1 MELADKRWINDV
13 KTGFNIPRVIHIPI
27 PGSRENQSKKY
38 TFSYLAHFTCQLP
51 PGLNTAE
58 IMAVYFFSKS
68 GIMCFQENDLQK
80 NLQPP
85 EVKMRQISKIF
96 IVLILFFA
104 NIAVYAAIYGN
115 DIVDGFPEPE
125 AGNIES
131 SVTEGASLFFQGMA
145 DLMNLFDEGEKG
157 AASELF
163 LNSANHIDSAVT
175 RFKLAKEKYVLAANM
190 GKTVDKTRCSF
201 TYLKTFDYNQFAR
214 ENGLVEEIVMDVQKY
229 LANGDA
235 VGFYRRIA
243 DDLDNLITR
252 LVILKEKLNSK
263 PAFYRDDY
271 WQLLRQA
278 SRLMLFGNY
287 GTMVG
292 KTAYNRL

>member
-1 MELADKRWINDV
+1 MKRL
-13 KTGFNIPRVIHIPI
+13 T
-27 PGSRENQSKKY
+27 S
-38 TFSYLAHFTCQLP
+38 
-51 PGLNTAE
+51 
-58 IMAVYFFSKS
+58 
-68 GIMCFQENDLQK
+68 
-80 NLQPP
+80 
-85 EVKMRQISKIF
+85 
-96 IVLILFFA
+96 VLIILIAFCIFLFV
-104 NIAVYAAIYGN
+104 NVGYSVISIN

-131 SVTEGASLFFQGMA
+131 LVTEGSSLFFQGMA

-157 AASELF
+157 AANELF
-163 LNSANHIDSAVT
+163 PNSVNLLDSAVT

-201 TYLKTFDYNQFAR
+201 TYLKTFDYAQFAR

>member
-1 MELADKRWINDV
+1 MK
-13 KTGFNIPRVIHIPI
+13 
-27 PGSRENQSKKY
+27 
-38 TFSYLAHFTCQLP
+38 
-51 PGLNTAE
+51 
-58 IMAVYFFSKS
+58 
-68 GIMCFQENDLQK
+68 
-80 NLQPP
+80 
-85 EVKMRQISKIF
+85 QISKIF

-104 NIAVYAAIYGN
+104 NIVVYAVIYGN

-157 AASELF
+157 AVNELF
-163 LNSANHIDSAVT
+163 PNTSNLLDSTIT
-175 RFKLAKEKYVLAANM
+175 RFKMAKEKYALAANI
-190 GKTVDKTRCSF
+190 GKTADKTRCNF
-201 TYLKTFDYNQFAR
+201 TYLKNFDYDRFAE
-214 ENGLVEEIVMDVQKY
+214 ENGLMDEIVMDVKKY

-252 LVILKEKLNSK
+252 LGILKEKLTSK

-292 KTAYNRL
+292 KTAYKLL